1 MARRWEQYN
10 FEKSVKKVFSNP
22 QGEELLEFMMDAF
35 VNRRCWVQGQPD
47 TTAFS
52 EGEKNLVLTLKQLLE
67 KETEQ

>member
-1 MARRWEQYN
+1 MSRKWSNFN
-10 FEKSVKKVFSNP
+10 FETQVKKVFGNS
-22 QGEELLEFMMDAF
+22 QGEELIDFLMDAF

-67 KETEQ
+67 KSEEQ